1 MSAWVSRVQER
12 GQVTIPQEVRE
23 KLKLKK
29 GDLVTF
35 VETEHGYVVQPVEVV
50 IHAALD
56 AIGDGLRDKG
66 VTLDQWIEN
75 GRRVRGQLLKGKYGL
90 ADAGEE

>member
-1 MSAWVSRVQER
+1 
-12 GQVTIPQEVRE
+12 VTIPQEVRN
-23 KLKLKK
+23 KLNLKK

-35 VETEHGYVVQPVEVV
+35 VETERGFVVQPVEVV

-56 AIGDGLRDKG
+56 AIGEGLRDKS

-75 GRRVRGQLLKGKYGL
+75 GRRVRGELLKEKYGL
-90 ADAGEE
+90 AEPGED